1 MKRAAC
7 AHAQRCGATIVTLL
21 TLASIAQARTISIV
35 SGSYGQNCSA
45 AAGNVTRDL
54 AARCN
59 GRATCA
65 YALNQALA
73 RNVASSCPRALL
85 VRWRCTPAPAARW
98 C

>member
-1 MKRAAC
+1 MKRAVC
-7 AHAQRCGATIVTLL
+7 ALAQRCSATIVTLL
-21 TLASIAQARTISIV
+21 MLASIAQARTISIV
-35 SGSYGQNCSA
+35 SGSYGQNCGA

-59 GRATCA
+59 GRSTGA

-73 RNVASSCPRALL
+73 QNVASSCPRALL
-85 VRWRCTPAPAARW
+85 AQWRCTPALATRW